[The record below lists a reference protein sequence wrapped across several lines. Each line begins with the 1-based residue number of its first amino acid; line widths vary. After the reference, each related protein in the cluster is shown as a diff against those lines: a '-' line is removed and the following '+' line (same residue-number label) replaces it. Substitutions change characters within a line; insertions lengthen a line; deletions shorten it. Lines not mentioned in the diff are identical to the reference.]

1 MFAAYNKAR
10 RKGVFRLMML
20 YRLAKWMEE
29 RKRLKHLIAEANDHT
44 MVYKQQKAHIER
56 QMMHAAHKWLEDT
69 GTKIVESGPQTV
81 RRWEAAKAA
90 IAAGEVAR
98 PIPFEDGQ
106 LVALTDGLATPAGA
120 EAEQAITGLA
130 GEWEWTALH
139 DGEQSAQL

>member
-1 MFAAYNKAR
+1 
-10 RKGVFRLMML
+10 MML

-44 MVYKQQKAHIER
+44 MVYKQQKAYIER
-56 QMMHAAHKWLEDT
+56 QMLHAAHKWLEDS

-90 IAAGEVAR
+90 IAAGEAAR

-106 LVALTDGLATPAGA
+106 LVALTDGSATPAGDVT
-120 EAEQAITGLA
+120 EQAVSAVSGVSDMA
-130 GEWEWTALH
+130 GEWEWTALY
-139 DGEQSAQL
+139 DGEQTAQL